1 MKEKKATPGISIFSI
16 LICSLFLGM
25 IVGAGVDKSHILPV
39 AFIAAVILYA
49 NRNKIAAE
57 STASQSDD
65 DSPQASNPAEN
76 YYAWPEPGQF
86 AFELTAASYQ
96 GAIKQLMQENP
107 SNPRKDSDS
116 KINTLIAYLIP
127 DNDNPYDSSA
137 IRVDI
142 HDRTVGLLNREQA
155 HSFRCRLDERG
166 LSNRITTCNA
176 IITGGDEVNGKI
188 LDYGVRLDIEPF
200 ESHKSRIDTG
210 FL

>member
-1 MKEKKATPGISIFSI
+1 MKEKKETQGLSI
-16 LICSLFLGM
+16 LSILVYSLFLGL

-39 AFIAAVILYA
+39 ALIAAVILYL
-49 NRNKIAAE
+49 NRNKIGVE
-57 STASQSDD
+57 SRSSQTED

-76 YYAWPEPGQF
+76 YYAWPEPGKF

-107 SNPRKDSDS
+107 SNPAKDSDS
-116 KINTLIAYLIP
+116 RMNTQIAHLIP
-127 DNDNPYDSSA
+127 DNNNPYDNSA

-155 HSFRCRLDERG
+155 RSFHRRLDEKG

-176 IITGGDEVNGKI
+176 IITGGEMNGKI
-188 LDYGVRLDIEPF
+188 LDYGVKLDIEPF
-200 ESHKSRIDTG
+200 E
-210 FL
+210 